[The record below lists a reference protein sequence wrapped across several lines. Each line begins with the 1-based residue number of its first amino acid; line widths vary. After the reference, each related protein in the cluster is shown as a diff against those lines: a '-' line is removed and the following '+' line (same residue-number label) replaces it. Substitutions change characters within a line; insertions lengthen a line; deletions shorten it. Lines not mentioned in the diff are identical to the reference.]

1 MTDIQFLLIAILA
14 DARIFLLQYLPL
26 LKRHKK
32 TTTPQGRFLQQS
44 LASIGPGAIV
54 AHIVVSLGSE
64 IEPDRLAAT
73 LLPILSGLL
82 CVVIGRKVGKG
93 NIAVATLS
101 GVALY
106 AGVAAVLLG
115 YFSLY
120 LIYLQFF

>member
-14 DARIFLLQYLPL
+14 GAGTFLLRYLPL
-26 LKRHKK
+26 RMRTKK
-32 TTTPQGRFLQQS
+32 ATTAQGRLLHQS
-44 LASIGPGAIV
+44 LAAIGPAAIV
-54 AHIVVSLGSE
+54 ALIVVSLGSE

-82 CVVIGRKVGKG
+82 GVVIGRKVGKG

-101 GVALY
+101 GMALY

-115 YFSLY
+115 
-120 LIYLQFF
+120 